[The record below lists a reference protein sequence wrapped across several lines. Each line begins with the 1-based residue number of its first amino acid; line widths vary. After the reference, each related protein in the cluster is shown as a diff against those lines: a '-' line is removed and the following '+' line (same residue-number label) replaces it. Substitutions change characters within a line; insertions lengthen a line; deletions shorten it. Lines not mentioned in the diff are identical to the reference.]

1 MTMTV
6 KRITWTTHAED
17 RLSQR
22 GLSRER
28 VERAVRDL
36 HPIREDNEGEAEWRV
51 DAGSFVV
58 VYAHPDYQDAST
70 VRIVSVWPK
79 RRERRRRRHLRGLS

>member
-1 MTMTV
+1 MTIE
-6 KRITWTTHAED
+6 RITWTAHAED
-17 RLSQR
+17 RLAQR
-22 GLSRER
+22 GLTRER
-28 VERAVRDL
+28 VERTVRDL

-58 VYAHPDYQDAST
+58 VYAHADNKDTAT

-79 RRERRRRRHLRGLS
+79 RRRHRRHLRGLS

>member
-1 MTMTV
+1 MPID
-6 KRITWTTHAED
+6 RFTWTIHAEE
-17 RLSQR
+17 RLPQR
-22 GLSRER
+22 GLTRTR

-36 HPIREDNEGEAEWRV
+36 HPIREINEGAAEWRI

-58 VYAHPDYQDAST
+58 IYDHPDHKDLDA

-79 RRERRRRRHLRGLS
+79 RRRRRHLRGLS

>member
-1 MTMTV
+1 MTI

-17 RLSQR
+17 RLPQR
-22 GLSRER
+22 GLTRER
-28 VERAVRDL
+28 VEHAVRDL

-58 VYAHPDYQDAST
+58 VYAHPDNEDTAT
-70 VRIVSVWPK
+70 ARILSVWRK
-79 RRERRRRRHLRGLS
+79 RRRRRRHLRGLS